1 MSMDTETV
9 KDVISIVP
17 DRPLASLYDI
27 ACLYTACD
35 VYERYTSKYVNW
47 DVSADALRAMSPGK
61 LEEYTDPEQE
71 QSLIAARVDLSGDDP
86 KLGNPPVVIE
96 NLTEESKYKI
106 GFMSR
111 DKTGRQTD
119 YSISNSSNGDDVET
133 LAHDEWGN
141 RFLRG
146 RLERWPFEVSDEV
159 VEEYP
164 ILRQLRELGK
174 DSEIL
179 DQLADGLVNTASFEE
194 TMAIVTIKIQ
204 TNPNQGYLYPG
215 EIQALNAAG
224 VQNRLEHLRDGF
236 SVDDAN
242 GQGTGYISEDEG
254 TVLGGSGGIRGQYA
268 KRQTGCFP
276 NLVGDDAWLSRP
288 LAENQAAAVSTF
300 DDFIRDFS
308 FTQNG
313 VRLHYLPYPLSPIDT
328 DIFERFYTEVYEPL
342 REATDTEFV
351 DRIIEIYTSDVDGAS
366 REDSLDSPLNGII
379 DEDTEYQ
386 PFTQDTAWLR
396 LYALMYVGS
405 TDPSRVFVDEP
416 NISLDAVTSIEGA
429 YIDVL
434 SDVGTSQL
442 FGTLASQLGYYLPN
456 EGGIAY
462 ALLFGS
468 LFDPLIA
475 LSPDQNDTEV
485 EDAKATTGDALFT
498 RYAKL
503 LRGKSINVV
512 SLTSE
517 FATRVDEKLREN
529 LNNNSEPFPTRLVL
543 SQYIQLRTLN
553 QAKLLRGDSII
564 KTGICNVD
572 MRSPSD
578 GQTYSSRD
586 ERLQDFL
593 ETHPMLDNTEA
604 RSVFLLGAL
613 VGRLSAYQ
621 YSEGVSQKLTEQYPP
636 SSISRRVIPEVTQ
649 EILDRNYTYG
659 DKDDINRFNQR
670 YTNRLADSM
679 LVRSPDDWTLSE
691 SESKWLYALGVAYGK
706 QDTGEGIERSD
717 EIDDDDGTDE
727 VDSTDETGD
736 GHTNLELTEYR

>member
-1 MSMDTETV
+1 MS
-9 KDVISIVP
+9 
-17 DRPLASLYDI
+17 
-27 ACLYTACD
+27 
-35 VYERYTSKYVNW
+35 N
-47 DVSADALRAMSPGK
+47 
-61 LEEYTDPEQE
+61 
-71 QSLIAARVDLSGDDP
+71 
-86 KLGNPPVVIE
+86 
-96 NLTEESKYKI
+96 
-106 GFMSR
+106 
-111 DKTGRQTD
+111 
-119 YSISNSSNGDDVET
+119 
-133 LAHDEWGN
+133 
-141 RFLRG
+141 
-146 RLERWPFEVSDEV
+146 
-159 VEEYP
+159 
-164 ILRQLRELGK
+164 
-174 DSEIL
+174 
-179 DQLADGLVNTASFEE
+179 
-194 TMAIVTIKIQ
+194 
-204 TNPNQGYLYPG
+204 
-215 EIQALNAAG
+215 
-224 VQNRLEHLRDGF
+224 
-236 SVDDAN
+236 
-242 GQGTGYISEDEG
+242 
-254 TVLGGSGGIRGQYA
+254 
-268 KRQTGCFP
+268 
-276 NLVGDDAWLSRP
+276 DAWLSRP

-300 DDFIRDFS
+300 DDFITDFS

-313 VRLHYLPYPLSPIDT
+313 VRLHYLPYPINPVDT
-328 DIFERFYTEVYEPL
+328 DTFERFYTEVYLPL
-342 REATDTEFV
+342 REATDTDAEFV

-366 REDSLDSPLNGII
+366 GGDNPASPLSEII

-386 PFTQDTAWLR
+386 PFTQETSWLH

-405 TDPSRVFVDEP
+405 TEPSRVFVDEP
-416 NISLDAVTSIEGA
+416 NVSLDAVTSVEGA

-434 SDVGTSQL
+434 SDVGASQL

-468 LFDPLIA
+468 LFDPVIA
-475 LSPDQNDTEV
+475 LSPDENDTEA

-503 LRGKSINVV
+503 LRGRSINAV
-512 SLTSE
+512 SLISE

-529 LNNNSEPFPTRLVL
+529 LSTNNEPFPTRLVL
-543 SQYIQLRTLN
+543 SQYIQLRTLD
-553 QAKLLRGDSII
+553 QAELLDGDSII
-564 KTGICNVD
+564 KTGICNAD

-593 ETHPMLDNTEA
+593 ENHPMLDNTEA

-679 LVRSPDDWTLSE
+679 LVRSPDDWTISE

-706 QDTGEGIERSD
+706 QDTSKGIERSD
-717 EIDDDDGTDE
+717 EIEDDDDGTDE
-727 VDSTDETGD
+727 VDSTDETDD
-736 GHTNLELTEYR
+736 GHKNIELTEY